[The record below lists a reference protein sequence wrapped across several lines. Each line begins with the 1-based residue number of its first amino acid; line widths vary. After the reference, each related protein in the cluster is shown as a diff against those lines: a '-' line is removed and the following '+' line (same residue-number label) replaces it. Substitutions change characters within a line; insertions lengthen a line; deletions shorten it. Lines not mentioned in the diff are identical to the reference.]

1 MNLNFF
7 KGLQLKSFIA
17 IQYFVDTM
25 PVNVTPEYLKAEDAY
40 KSAKNPKEKLIALEL
55 MLSTCLLYTSHL

>member
-1 MNLNFF
+1 
-7 KGLQLKSFIA
+7 
-17 IQYFVDTM
+17 M

-55 MLSTCLLYTSHL
+55 MLSTIPKHKGTEKCNFR